1 MEINLKAWQANLLSD
16 LFAQIPVFPKK
27 VLEEQVSVITY
38 GDFPIG
44 NGWYEKGRVEI
55 SPAIR
60 HPRMLI
66 ERTLHECGHGIEEWL
81 GQNGHSRYGCNL
93 EQIADGFALALLY
106 PDILLEPNLKKIRKI
121 YQESLFVEGFPRIDT
136 ERLIAKYVR
145 NSEKIMQ
152 KSHTKHGGRV
162 SKLLLNLFEQQ
173 KEGFLRQYSTI
184 FTGQ

>member
-38 GDFPIG
+38 GDLAVG
-44 NGWYEKGRVEI
+44 NGWYQKGRVEI

-81 GQNGHSRYGCNL
+81 NQNGHALYGCNL
-93 EQIADGFALALLY
+93 EQIADGFALSLLY
-106 PDILLEPNLKKIRKI
+106 PAILLEPSLKKIRKI
-121 YQESLFVEGFPRIDT
+121 YKKSLFSEGFPSIDT
-136 ERLIAKYVR
+136 ERLIARYVR

-152 KSHTKHGGRV
+152 KSHEEHGGKV
-162 SKLLLNLFEQQ
+162 SRLLLNLFEQQ
-173 KEGFLRQYSTI
+173 KEGFLRQYSTKS
-184 FTGQ
+184 FY